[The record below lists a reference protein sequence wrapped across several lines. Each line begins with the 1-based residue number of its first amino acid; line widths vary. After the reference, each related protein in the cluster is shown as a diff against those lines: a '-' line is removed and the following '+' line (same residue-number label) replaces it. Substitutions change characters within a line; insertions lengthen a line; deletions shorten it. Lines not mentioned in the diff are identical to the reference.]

1 MINNDTMIPADLTKD
16 IKARLSTI
24 KGQVEGIIKMIDLN
38 KDPESIL
45 VQFKSVDKGLQKARY
60 LLLDEV
66 FRKSLAIKIVETVDA
81 CPGNC
86 GKEEKIARVLKEFP
100 DLSLDDLAD
109 KMKEIAELEKHVKKL
124 QE

>member
-1 MINNDTMIPADLTKD
+1 
-16 IKARLSTI
+16 
-24 KGQVEGIIKMIDLN
+24 
-38 KDPESIL
+38 
-45 VQFKSVDKGLQKARY
+45 
-60 LLLDEV
+60 V